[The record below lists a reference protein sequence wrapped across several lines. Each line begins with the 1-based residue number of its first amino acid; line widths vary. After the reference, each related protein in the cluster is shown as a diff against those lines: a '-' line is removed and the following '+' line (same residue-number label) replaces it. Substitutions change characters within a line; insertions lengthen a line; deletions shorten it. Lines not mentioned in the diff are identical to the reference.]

1 MEDGSLLFVEIGD
14 VTLLSLLDDDLR
26 TQNAGKEGGVKYC
39 SPVKGGKK
47 GQRLTTFSFHLFEKR
62 RKERGRFSFIL
73 FQKIQNNSPESCQG
87 TWCECVALQLGAY
100 LRRRAC

>member
-26 TQNAGKEGGVKYC
+26 TQNAGKEGGVKFR

-47 GQRLTTFSFHLFEKR
+47 V
-62 RKERGRFSFIL
+62 
-73 FQKIQNNSPESCQG
+73 N
-87 TWCECVALQLGAY
+87 V
-100 LRRRAC
+100 